1 MDIKNLL
8 NNGQEEFIRTARM
21 SSFSSA
27 ESSVDYDK
35 PFECTWDNCGKCF
48 SRRSDLSRHRRIHTG
63 ERPYRCEW
71 YGCGKQFIQRSALTV
86 HFRTH
91 TGERPHVCEY
101 DACGKSF
108 SDVRFT
114 FPPFMYIKERIPT
127 KSLYSHHHLL
137 VIDVHILEK
146 DLMYATVASLLLEK
160 RPCLDTKDV
169 MMQGKAAY
177 KCMCN
182 QSWPTTFSLTS
193 TLQSPPHGILGSP
206 ATSDS
211 EVDVPLSPPT
221 LFVRPQPVNHSIW
234 HPLRQPAQFI
244 KIEQQ

>member
-8 NNGQEEFIRTARM
+8 NGQEEFIRTARM

-27 ESSVDYDK
+27 ESSVEYDK

-114 FPPFMYIKERIPT
+114 FSPLINIKEIIPT
-127 KSLYSHHHLL
+127 HHLSLYSHHHLL
-137 VIDVHILEK
+137 VIVVHTLVN
-146 DLMYATVASLLLEK
+146 DLMYVIVESHLLEK
-160 RPCLDTKDV
+160 PHCLDTKDV
-169 MMQGKAAY
+169 MMQGK
-177 KCMCN
+177 N
-182 QSWPTTFSLTS
+182 QRSSL
-193 TLQSPPHGILGSP
+193 
-206 ATSDS
+206 
-211 EVDVPLSPPT
+211 
-221 LFVRPQPVNHSIW
+221 
-234 HPLRQPAQFI
+234 
-244 KIEQQ
+244 